1 MATTATQ
8 KRKES
13 SGTKPEGTP
22 AATDAASAAKRLP
35 VKTLRTGDCSAS
47 IWAREFTAQGM
58 PRVFYSVTL
67 ERSYKDRD
75 GGWKYTKS
83 FDSDSLGAV
92 VGLCQ
97 QASDAIAALQER
109 DDQAQAA

>member
-8 KRKES
+8 KRKDAS
-13 SGTKPEGTP
+13 DMKPEGT

-35 VKTLRTGDCSAS
+35 IKTLRTGDCSAS
-47 IWAREFTAQGM
+47 IWSREFTARGE
-58 PRVFYSVTL
+58 PRVFYSVSF

-75 GGWKYTKS
+75 GAWKYTKS
-83 FDSDSLGAV
+83 FDADSLGAV

-97 QASDAIAALQER
+97 QASEFIAELQR
-109 DDQAQAA
+109 DDARQAA

>member
-8 KRKES
+8 KRTES
-13 SGTKPEGTP
+13 SARKAEGTP
-22 AATDAASAAKRLP
+22 AAKDAAPAATRRP
-35 VKTLRTGDCSAS
+35 VKTIRVGDCSAS
-47 IWAREFTAQGM
+47 IWARETVVQDE
-58 PRVFYSVTL
+58 PRVYYSLTL

-83 FDSDSLGAV
+83 FDPDSLGAV

-97 QASDAIAALQER
+97 QASETIAAMQER
-109 DDQAQAA
+109 DEVEL